1 MEEDQ
6 VQALAGWVLE
16 EDINMA
22 FKFKVKKRPSM
33 GQAVASAFA
42 AGAIQGGTT
51 ALQNAMNERENRK
64 KRSAQELN
72 LFNNA
77 VSGLPSTPDNL
88 SKLLPIKSQ
97 IIKGQISGAEGL
109 DLLGVDVDYQTEK
122 QKQADIKAKQDEFA
136 NLSSDPDIVAAER
149 RAKQSIGMVGLPA
162 TKAIEDVR
170 KIETQID
177 RNVRRDPMQ
186 VNPNTIALMKKREID
201 ISRNAVKDITKVIKD
216 LEEKKQNAIALEG
229 SDFAIPFTSQDQER
243 LDTARAKL
251 PEFQQRLSNALNQDS
266 VTNVQDIN
274 EEPDPFEA
282 YLDTSQ

>member
-1 MEEDQ
+1 
-6 VQALAGWVLE
+6 
-16 EDINMA
+16 
-22 FKFKVKKRPSM
+22 M

-109 DLLGVDVDYQTEK
+109 DLLGVDVEYQTEK
-122 QKQADIKAKQDEFA
+122 QKQAEIKAKQDEFA
-136 NLSSDPDIVAAER
+136 NLSSDPDIVATER

-201 ISRNAVKDITKVIKD
+201 ISRNAVKDITKVIED
-216 LEEKKQNAIALEG
+216 LEEKKQNAIALKD
-229 SDFAIPFTSQDQER
+229 SKFAIPFTSQDQER

-266 VTNVQDIN
+266 VINVQDIN

>member
-1 MEEDQ
+1 
-6 VQALAGWVLE
+6 
-16 EDINMA
+16 
-22 FKFKVKKRPSM
+22 M

-51 ALQNAMNERENRK
+51 ALQNAMKEREDRRNNSTK
-64 KRSAQELN
+64 ELN
-72 LFNNA
+72 LFSSA
-77 VSGLPSTPDNL
+77 IAGLAQTPNNL
-88 SKLLPIKSQ
+88 SKIIPIKSQ
-97 IIKGQISGAEGL
+97 IVKGEISGAEGL
-109 DLLGVDVDYQTEK
+109 DLLGVDLDYQTTQ
-122 QKQADIKAKQDEFA
+122 QKNAEIKARSDEFS
-136 NLSSDPDIVAAER
+136 NLDSDPDIVAAER

-201 ISRNAVKDITKVIKD
+201 ISRNAVKDISKVIED

-229 SDFAIPFTSQDQER
+229 SKFAIPFTSQDQER

-251 PEFQQRLSNALNQDS
+251 PEFQQKLSNALNQDS

-274 EEPDPFEA
+274 QEPDPFEA

>member
-1 MEEDQ
+1 
-6 VQALAGWVLE
+6 
-16 EDINMA
+16 
-22 FKFKVKKRPSM
+22 M

-122 QKQADIKAKQDEFA
+122 QKQAEIKAKQDEFA

-177 RNVRRDPMQ
+177 RNVRTDPMQ
-186 VNPNTIALMKKREID
+186 VNPNTIALERKREID
-201 ISRNAVKDITKVIKD
+201 IARGAVKDITKRIND
-216 LEEKKQNAIALEG
+216 LEKRKENFIFQQKMGESG
-229 SDFAIPFTSQDQER
+229 SGLYVPPFTDDDQIT
-243 LDTARAKL
+243 LDSLKFRVL
-251 PEFQQRLSNALNQDS
+251 PDYEQKVSTLRDTGSLSIDEQAPQ
-266 VTNVQDIN
+266 
-274 EEPDPFEA
+274 EPDPFEA